1 MLANL
6 FSKIS
11 ITPTLKPDRDT
22 AKKKNYRL
30 ISLINI
36 DKKFNKILTNQIQQ
50 CIRKIIYHDQVG
62 LIP

>member
-1 MLANL
+1 MLANI
-6 FSKIS
+6 FCKIS

-22 AKKKNYRL
+22 AEKKNYRL

-50 CIRKIIYHDQVG
+50 YIKNHT
-62 LIP
+62 P